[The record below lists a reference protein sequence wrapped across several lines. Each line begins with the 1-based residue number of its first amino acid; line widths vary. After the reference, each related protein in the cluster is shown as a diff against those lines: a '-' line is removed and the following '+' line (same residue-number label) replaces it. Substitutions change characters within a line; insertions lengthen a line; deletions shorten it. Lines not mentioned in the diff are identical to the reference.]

1 MVNVAERLESIE
13 TRIMSGLKDF
23 QQATVNRID
32 QLYREGQKRVLV
44 SDEVGLGKT
53 LVARAMIAKMALLR
67 REEGDNLFKVVYI
80 CSNAAIASQNLQRLR
95 ITREARVER
104 ASSSRLSMQHLNIF
118 KQENDVELQ
127 KSFIQ
132 LIPLTPDTSFRMTSG
147 AGTVS
152 ERALMF
158 AFLRRLPEL
167 SDYLPE
173 LEVAMEDYAYY
184 TWDAWCRDW
193 YEREVVECDEQSG
206 GRYLAY
212 MNEML
217 RRELANN
224 WVDDLSYMD
233 GIKQLCRA
241 IRNNNGE
248 RVGHNEIIGQL
259 RVIFAKISLERLEP
273 DFVIMDEFQRFKY
286 LLNSDTDTETG
297 MLANK
302 FFRSEDVRI
311 LLLSATPYKMYSTP
325 EEIDVARLD
334 EHYTE
339 FLDLMRF
346 LNEGEGSEEEF
357 ITIWKDYSFTLK
369 EFTLGNATILS
380 AQAAKDAAEDVM
392 YQTVC
397 RTERISAKEN
407 ADMIDASDVDAA
419 LDISAQDVHS
429 YIQVQELLDEMG
441 VNYRVPVDYVKSTP
455 YLMSFMRDYQLKR
468 DVERYFGSNPTETR
482 KINKNLLWLNRNAI
496 NRYDKIP
503 CNNARLERV
512 MCEVLQ
518 RGIEKLLW
526 IPPSKPYYELHGAYK
541 NSELSSKTLIFS
553 SWEMV
558 PRMLACMLSYEAE
571 RRTVGKLAKEYRDN
585 DVRYFY
591 GKGRRYPPA
600 RMYFSVKDDTASA
613 MTLFCLLYPSKFL
626 TECYDPLACLNAGMS
641 FREIRRY
648 IRNTIADKVDAFSSP
663 QSGMQDKRWYYVAPL
678 FLDGDEY
685 AIKWLTS
692 GDELLDYD
700 GEEETG
706 KRQKGFK
713 THLET
718 YIELFDETR
727 REGFGN
733 LGKKPD
739 DLLDVLTD
747 MAIASPAICINRT
760 YSNYLEDE
768 ELPSYMPSQLARVFI
783 NRMNTPEST
792 AVVEL
797 ACGRKSDDA
806 HWQNILT
813 YCCQGNLQ
821 AVFDEYAHL
830 ISSGLNRDSSLI
842 ERIHQ
847 HMMESMNIRT
857 TQYTVDIFNSFQ
869 RRVRGEKV
877 KPTNIRTHFAV
888 AFTKGDGGEKDS
900 NRKRTVRNAF
910 NSPFSPFVL
919 ATTSI
924 GQEGLDFH
932 NYCRKVVHWNLPSN
946 PIDLEQREGRINR
959 FKCLAIRQNV
969 AKRYGDIQFEKD
981 VWDEMFDVAS
991 RIEKTDGASDLI
1003 PYWGLRESDD
1013 MVKIE
1018 RIVPMYPFS
1027 RDGQAYERLIK
1038 ILSMYR
1044 LTLGQARQEE
1054 LLEYL
1059 FKNYDE
1065 PEKLRKLF
1073 INLSPFYKE
1082 EG

>member
-1 MVNVAERLESIE
+1 MVNLAERLESIE

-80 CSNAAIASQNLQRLR
+80 CSNTAIASQNLQRLR

-118 KQENDVELQ
+118 KQENDVELH

-184 TWDAWCRDW
+184 TWDAWCRDR
-193 YEREVVECDEQSG
+193 YEREVVECDEQSD

-346 LNEGEGSEEEF
+346 LNEGEGGEEEF

-369 EFTLGNATILS
+369 EFTLGNASILS

-407 ADMIDASDVDAA
+407 ADMIGASDVDTA

-441 VNYRVPVDYVKSTP
+441 TNYRVPVDYVKSTP
-455 YLMSFMRDYQLKR
+455 YLMSFMKDYQLKR
-468 DVERYFGSNPTETR
+468 DVERYFGSNPTEMR

-512 MCEVLQ
+512 MHEVLQ

-571 RRTVGKLAKEYRDN
+571 RKTVGKLAKDYRDN

-613 MTLFCLLYPSKFL
+613 MTLFCLLYPSKYL

-648 IRNTIADKVDAFSSP
+648 IRNTIADKVNAFPSP
-663 QSGMQDKRWYYVAPL
+663 QSGMQDKRWFYVAPL

-706 KRQKGFK
+706 KRQKEGVSKEAPSF
-713 THLET
+713 
-718 YIELFDETR
+718 EL
-727 REGFGN
+727 
-733 LGKKPD
+733 
-739 DLLDVLTD
+739 
-747 MAIASPAICINRT
+747 
-760 YSNYLEDE
+760 
-768 ELPSYMPSQLARVFI
+768 
-783 NRMNTPEST
+783 
-792 AVVEL
+792 
-797 ACGRKSDDA
+797 
-806 HWQNILT
+806 
-813 YCCQGNLQ
+813 
-821 AVFDEYAHL
+821 
-830 ISSGLNRDSSLI
+830 
-842 ERIHQ
+842 RI
-847 HMMESMNIRT
+847 M
-857 TQYTVDIFNSFQ
+857 
-869 RRVRGEKV
+869 K
-877 KPTNIRTHFAV
+877 
-888 AFTKGDGGEKDS
+888 
-900 NRKRTVRNAF
+900 
-910 NSPFSPFVL
+910 
-919 ATTSI
+919 
-924 GQEGLDFH
+924 
-932 NYCRKVVHWNLPSN
+932 
-946 PIDLEQREGRINR
+946 
-959 FKCLAIRQNV
+959 
-969 AKRYGDIQFEKD
+969 
-981 VWDEMFDVAS
+981 
-991 RIEKTDGASDLI
+991 
-1003 PYWGLRESDD
+1003 
-1013 MVKIE
+1013 
-1018 RIVPMYPFS
+1018 
-1027 RDGQAYERLIK
+1027 
-1038 ILSMYR
+1038 
-1044 LTLGQARQEE
+1044 
-1054 LLEYL
+1054 
-1059 FKNYDE
+1059 
-1065 PEKLRKLF
+1065 
-1073 INLSPFYKE
+1073 
-1082 EG
+1082 

>member
-1 MVNVAERLESIE
+1 MVSVAERLESIE

-23 QQATVNRID
+23 QQATVNRLD

-193 YEREVVECDEQSG
+193 YEQEVVACDEQSG

-217 RRELANN
+217 RRELVNN

-339 FLDLMRF
+339 FLDVMRF
-346 LNEGEGSEEEF
+346 LNEGEGGEEEF
-357 ITIWKDYSFTLK
+357 ITIWKNYSFTLK
-369 EFTLGNATILS
+369 ELTLGNATILS

-397 RTERISAKEN
+397 RTERISAKES
-407 ADMIDASDVDAA
+407 ADMIDASDVDAT
-419 LDISAQDVHS
+419 LDFSVQDVHS

-468 DVERYFGSNPTETR
+468 DVERYFGSNPTEMR

-571 RRTVGKLAKEYRDN
+571 RN
-585 DVRYFY
+585 
-591 GKGRRYPPA
+591 
-600 RMYFSVKDDTASA
+600 
-613 MTLFCLLYPSKFL
+613 
-626 TECYDPLACLNAGMS
+626 
-641 FREIRRY
+641 
-648 IRNTIADKVDAFSSP
+648 
-663 QSGMQDKRWYYVAPL
+663 
-678 FLDGDEY
+678 
-685 AIKWLTS
+685 
-692 GDELLDYD
+692 
-700 GEEETG
+700 
-706 KRQKGFK
+706 
-713 THLET
+713 
-718 YIELFDETR
+718 
-727 REGFGN
+727 
-733 LGKKPD
+733 
-739 DLLDVLTD
+739 
-747 MAIASPAICINRT
+747 
-760 YSNYLEDE
+760 
-768 ELPSYMPSQLARVFI
+768 
-783 NRMNTPEST
+783 
-792 AVVEL
+792 
-797 ACGRKSDDA
+797 
-806 HWQNILT
+806 
-813 YCCQGNLQ
+813 
-821 AVFDEYAHL
+821 
-830 ISSGLNRDSSLI
+830 
-842 ERIHQ
+842 
-847 HMMESMNIRT
+847 
-857 TQYTVDIFNSFQ
+857 
-869 RRVRGEKV
+869 
-877 KPTNIRTHFAV
+877 
-888 AFTKGDGGEKDS
+888 
-900 NRKRTVRNAF
+900 
-910 NSPFSPFVL
+910 
-919 ATTSI
+919 
-924 GQEGLDFH
+924 
-932 NYCRKVVHWNLPSN
+932 
-946 PIDLEQREGRINR
+946 
-959 FKCLAIRQNV
+959 
-969 AKRYGDIQFEKD
+969 
-981 VWDEMFDVAS
+981 
-991 RIEKTDGASDLI
+991 
-1003 PYWGLRESDD
+1003 
-1013 MVKIE
+1013 
-1018 RIVPMYPFS
+1018 
-1027 RDGQAYERLIK
+1027 
-1038 ILSMYR
+1038 
-1044 LTLGQARQEE
+1044 
-1054 LLEYL
+1054 
-1059 FKNYDE
+1059 
-1065 PEKLRKLF
+1065 
-1073 INLSPFYKE
+1073 
-1082 EG
+1082 